1 MEMQTGILMDD
12 SPPPGAGAQYG
23 YPSEMEIFTL
33 PPNDLSREKT
43 VVMVLSPM
51 APITPGCNFD
61 FNLMPNTT
69 MYVDPK
75 NIVVYVKGRIV
86 RSDGTPCEENEE
98 IGLINYPGATIFQ
111 RADAYLQQQ
120 IISSSSTT
128 YPYKAMLDG
137 LLESDWG
144 DIDGPMRE
152 GLFFREK
159 DGNMDSASLEEN
171 INAGFQSRY
180 DYTDKSRMFEM
191 QAKLHID
198 ILRQDR
204 LFVNGLQLTI
214 KLTQASEPFRLM
226 RTPPSEGGQEVLYRF
241 EIHTCVLKIPMV
253 KPTAA
258 MMYGHE
264 AGLLKSPALYP
275 YERTEIKTA
284 AIPRGMS
291 QWPLDNLFLTAQPK
305 RLLVTLVSSAAYNGA
320 YDKNPFN
327 FHHYNL
333 NYLCLTIDGSCVP
346 SQAFQPDYEQGLYLD
361 CYDSLFSIAPDQ
373 RVGRTRKVTTITRE
387 EYANGHCMYMFN
399 LDGGSQGSP
408 FVNPQIIGLN
418 KLELRFAERLPEPV
432 TVIMYATYNSVMKI
446 DQMRNVKIEG

>member
-1 MEMQTGILMDD
+1 MDIQTGHVIDD

-43 VVMVLSPM
+43 VVLVVSPM

-69 MYVDPK
+69 MYIDTK
-75 NIVVYVKGRIV
+75 NIVVYVRGKIV
-86 RSDGTPCEENEE
+86 RADGTPTEADE
-98 IGLINYPGATIFQ
+98 IVSFINYPGATIFQ

-120 IISSSSTT
+120 IVSSSSTT
-128 YPYKAMLDG
+128 YPYKAMFDA

-144 DIDGPMRE
+144 DIQGQMRE
-152 GLFFREK
+152 GLFMR
-159 DGNMDSASLEEN
+159 DDTDLDSTDLRSN
-171 INAGFQSRY
+171 VNGGFSTRYEFTKQSKLVELQ
-180 DYTDKSRMFEM
+180 T
-191 QAKLHID
+191 KLHID
-198 ILRQDR
+198 VLKQER
-204 LFVNGLQLTI
+204 LFINGLQLTI
-214 KLTQASEPFRLM
+214 KLTQSTEPFRLM
-226 RTPPSEGGQEVLYRF
+226 RPAPSPGEQEVLYKF
-241 EIHTCVLKIPMV
+241 DIHTCVLKIPMA

-258 MMYGHE
+258 MMFGHE

-275 YERTEIKTA
+275 FERTEIKTA

-305 RLLVTLVSSAAYNGA
+305 RLLIAIVSSAAYNGA

-327 FHHYNL
+327 FQHFKL

-346 SQAFQPDYEQGLYLD
+346 SQAFQPDYEQGIYLD
-361 CYDSLFSIAPDQ
+361 CYDSLFSIAPEP
-373 RVGRTRKVTTITRE
+373 RVGKTRKATTITRE
-387 EYANGHCMYMFN
+387 DYVIGHCMYMFN

-408 FVNPQIIGLN
+408 FVNPQRIGLN
-418 KLELRFAERLPEPV
+418 KLELRFAERLEEPV
-432 TVIMYATYNSVMKI
+432 TVIMYATYNSILKI
-446 DQMRNVKIEG
+446 DQLRNIKIEG

>member
-1 MEMQTGILMDD
+1 MDIQTGYVVDD

-43 VVMVLSPM
+43 VLLVVSPM

-69 MYVDPK
+69 MYIDTK
-75 NIVVYVKGRIV
+75 NIVVYVRGKIV
-86 RSDGTPCEENEE
+86 RSDGTPATESEVVT
-98 IGLINYPGATIFQ
+98 LINYPGATIFQ

-120 IISSSSTT
+120 IVSSSSTT
-128 YPYKAMLDG
+128 YPYKAMFDA

-144 DIDGPMRE
+144 DIRGQMLE
-152 GLFFREK
+152 GLFVRENT
-159 DGNMDSASLEEN
+159 GNMDSASIRQN
-171 INAGFQSRY
+171 INGGFQTRFN
-180 DYTDKSRMFEM
+180 YTKGSKLVEL
-191 QAKLHID
+191 QTKLHID
-198 ILRQDR
+198 VLKQER
-204 LFVNGLQLTI
+204 LFINGLQLTI
-214 KLTQASEPFRLM
+214 KLTQCSEPFRLM
-226 RTPPSEGGQEVLYRF
+226 RAPPEESEQEVTYRF
-241 EIHTCVLKIPMV
+241 DIHTCVLKIPMA

-258 MMYGHE
+258 MMFGHE

-275 YERTEIKTA
+275 FERTEIKTA

-305 RLLVTLVSSAAYNGA
+305 RLLIAIVSSAAYNGA

-327 FHHYNL
+327 FQHFKL

-346 SQAFQPDYEQGLYLD
+346 SQAFQPDYEEGIYLE
-361 CYDSLFSIAPDQ
+361 CYDSLFSIAPEQ
-373 RVGRTRKVTTITRE
+373 RVGKTRKATTINRD
-387 EYANGHCMYMFN
+387 EYVDGHCMYMFN

-408 FVNPQIIGLN
+408 FVNPQRIGLN

-432 TVIMYATYNSVMKI
+432 TVIMYATYNAILKI